1 MQDNSVLHLA
11 LQDITKETIVQE
23 QLQLHLELH
32 GDLM

>member
-23 QLQLHLELH
+23 QLQLNLELD

>member
-23 QLQLHLELH
+23 QSQLNLELH